1 MNIRELIAAA
11 QITERQVRYLIS
23 EGFMPPPEGGRANA
37 NYGET
42 HLAAI
47 HRYNR
52 LRDLGFP
59 PAAIKLMLEAKE
71 GIPFPVTSD
80 VTLILAPGLL
90 NSGTDPE
97 PIVAAVRSLL
107 NDILK
112 EIPDADRKP
121 DAPA

>member
-1 MNIRELIAAA
+1 VNIRELVALAR
-11 QITERQVRYLIS
+11 ITERQVRYLIS

-42 HLAAI
+42 HLTAI

-71 GIPFPVTSD
+71 GIPFRVTAD
-80 VTLILAPGLL
+80 VTLIIAPGLL

-97 PIVAAVRSLL
+97 PIVAAIRSLL
-107 NDILK
+107 KDILK
-112 EIPDADRKP
+112 ETSDADRKP
-121 DAPA
+121 EASA

>member
-1 MNIRELIAAA
+1 MNIRELVTAA

-23 EGFMPPPEGGRANA
+23 EGFMPPPKGGRANA
-37 NYGET
+37 TYGET
-42 HLAAI
+42 HLTAI

-71 GIPFPVTSD
+71 GIPFPVTPD
-80 VTLILAPGLL
+80 VTLIVAPGLL
-90 NSGTDPE
+90 SSGTDPD

-112 EIPDADRKP
+112 ESPDADRKP
-121 DAPA
+121 DASA

>member
-1 MNIRELIAAA
+1 MNIRELTAAA

-23 EGFMPPPEGGRANA
+23 EGFMPAPDGGRANA
-37 NYGET
+37 SYGEA

-71 GIPFPVTSD
+71 GIPFPVTPD
-80 VTLILAPGLL
+80 VTLIVAPGLL
-90 NSGTDPE
+90 GSGTDPD
-97 PIVAAVRSLL
+97 PMVAAVRSLL

-112 EIPDADRKP
+112 ESPDADRKP
-121 DAPA
+121 DASA